1 MSTSINIELRSPSTL
16 KPHALRARMPKRQKD
31 SLAYTALT
39 ESIHT
44 HGVNEPLSITADG
57 HIIDGLERWHAAKDW
72 QIENVPCLVHA
83 DEDVPRL
90 IVEGLTARKQM
101 QRGAAVYCVIPLLAD
116 YFKNCEAR
124 RCANLVAGKNTG
136 AEIPKN
142 LQKDQC
148 FSKTIGLSSGE
159 LSSGEI
165 VAPDDARAVVCAKLG
180 VDRETLRQARK
191 LWLLLN
197 EHGADFLRTEMGKQG
212 LALPGD
218 AAVEF
223 QTHQRLAL
231 EPRLLAGELGVGAAL
246 AGMAGK
252 ASTQGTARVDS
263 VAREAQALDRL
274 FRTPIDNLP
283 RVMEQVIAAAAPE
296 QLEEM
301 HAVAKEIERLTLEAL
316 EISFRANAA
325 EQRDPEVMAPGL

>member
-1 MSTSINIELRSPSTL
+1 MSALLKIELRSPSTL
-16 KPHALRARMPKRQKD
+16 KPHHLRTQLPKIAKD
-31 SLAYTALT
+31 SSAFLALS
-39 ESIHT
+39 ESIRDHGIT
-44 HGVNEPLSITADG
+44 HPIDITPDG
-57 HIIDGLERWHAAKDW
+57 HIIKGLDRWRIAKDY
-72 QIENVPCLVHA
+72 QHAEIPCFVRA
-83 DEDVPRL
+83 DKDAALL
-90 IVEGLTARKQM
+90 IVEGLVARKQM
-101 QRGAAVYCVIPLLAD
+101 QRGAAVYCVIPVLSDFFAR
-116 YFKNCEAR
+116 CETR
-124 RCANLVAGKNTG
+124 RLENLTNGKTVG
-136 AEIPKN
+136 PEIPKSIR
-142 LQKDQC
+142 KPQC
-148 FSKTIGLSSGE
+148 FSKAIESPSEGEETIKM
-159 LSSGEI
+159 I
-165 VAPDDARAVVCAKLG
+165 CAKLG
-180 VDRETLRQARK
+180 VEKDTLRQARK
-191 LWLLLN
+191 LHRLLN